1 MVPKRGVGRVREGQK
16 WSMKRDLGASW
27 LPRVGW
33 EGFGKVQNGS
43 EECGGLMVPK
53 SGVGRM
59 ETSAVGD
66 SAGRRKRSLR
76 HLTRPLLMKHEKGLG
91 CFSWFPRVGWEES
104 EASKRGSR
112 FPRVGWE
119 GLGKA
124 QNEAWKRV
132 WVLHGFPSVGWEGSG
147 KAKNEAW
154 KQGCVL
160 HGSQVGWEGLGN
172 AKMKHEKG
180 SGAKMRTRG
189 ELNPTVTQLP
199 PGTWPSNEK
208 LFLPPIWPYFCTF
221 ATLCPPD
228 HLNSLRSQK

>member
-1 MVPKRGVGRVREGQK
+1 MLHGSQAWGGKGPGRPK
-16 WSMKRDLGASW
+16 MKHEKGFGCFMAPKS
-27 LPRVGW
+27 GW

-76 HLTRPLLMKHEKGLG
+76 HLTRPLLMKHEKGGG
-91 CFSWFPRVGWEES
+91 CFSWFPKVGWEES

-124 QNEAWKRV
+124 QNEA
-132 WVLHGFPSVGWEGSG
+132 
-147 KAKNEAW
+147 
-154 KQGCVL
+154 
-160 HGSQVGWEGLGN
+160 
-172 AKMKHEKG
+172 
-180 SGAKMRTRG
+180 
-189 ELNPTVTQLP
+189 
-199 PGTWPSNEK
+199 
-208 LFLPPIWPYFCTF
+208 
-221 ATLCPPD
+221 
-228 HLNSLRSQK
+228 